1 MFRVE
6 IGKAVRRWR
15 TWLLAAALAGVPVL
29 IVIAVKASP
38 PQPQNAQDAPPFLLQ
53 IVRNGMFA
61 PLTGLAVVQPFFM
74 SLAIGLF
81 AGDAVAGEAQS
92 GTLRYLLVRP
102 VRRARLLGA
111 KYLSAMTLTGA
122 LLVGVIL
129 AGLVAGGVM
138 FGFGPLPTLSGTT
151 LTTWEALFRVV
162 GSGVYILVAASGI
175 MAVGLFISTLTD
187 SGPGA
192 IVATVIVA
200 IASQVIDQIP
210 NLHALHP
217 YMPTNGW
224 LGFTGLFRFPVDW
237 SDMRAGLTVSVLY
250 TAVFMLLAVWNLRR
264 RDITS

>member
-6 IGKAVRRWR
+6 IGKALRRWR

-38 PQPQNAQDAPPFLLQ
+38 PQPQAAEDAPPFLLQ
-53 IVRNGMFA
+53 IVRNGLFA

-81 AGDAVAGEAQS
+81 AGDAIAGEAQS

-102 VRRARLLGA
+102 VRRVRLLIA
-111 KYLSAMTLTGA
+111 KYFSAMALTGA

-129 AGLVAGGVM
+129 AGMLAGGVV
-138 FGFGPLPTLSGTT
+138 FGFGPLPTFSGTT
-151 LTTWEALFRVV
+151 LSTSEALLRVV
-162 GSGVYILVAASGI
+162 ASGAYILLAASGI
-175 MAVGLFISTLTD
+175 TAVGLFISTLTD

-210 NLHALHP
+210 SLHVLHP
-217 YMPTNGW
+217 YVPTHGW

-237 SDMRAGLTVSVLY
+237 SGMRAGLTVSAVY
-250 TAVFMLLAVWNLRR
+250 TVVFMVAAVWNFRR
-264 RDITS
+264 RDITA

>member
-129 AGLVAGGVM
+129 AGLLAG
-138 FGFGPLPTLSGTT
+138 
-151 LTTWEALFRVV
+151 
-162 GSGVYILVAASGI
+162 
-175 MAVGLFISTLTD
+175 
-187 SGPGA
+187 
-192 IVATVIVA
+192 
-200 IASQVIDQIP
+200 
-210 NLHALHP
+210 
-217 YMPTNGW
+217 
-224 LGFTGLFRFPVDW
+224 
-237 SDMRAGLTVSVLY
+237 
-250 TAVFMLLAVWNLRR
+250 RR
-264 RDITS
+264 RVRVRAAPDAQRHDAHDVGGAVPRRSDRACTSWRRRPASWPSGCSSPRSPIPDLGRSSPP

>member
-6 IGKAVRRWR
+6 IGKALRRWR

-53 IVRNGMFA
+53 IVRNGLFA
-61 PLTGLAVVQPFFM
+61 PLTGLAVVQPFFL
-74 SLAIGLF
+74 SLAVGLF
-81 AGDAVAGEAQS
+81 AGDAIAGEAQT

-102 VRRARLLGA
+102 VRRVRLLLA
-111 KYLSAMTLTGA
+111 KYASAMALTGA

-129 AGLVAGGVM
+129 AGLLAGGVV

-151 LTTWEALFRVV
+151 LSTVDALVRVV
-162 GSGVYILVAASGI
+162 GSGAYILVAASGI
-175 MAVGLFISTLTD
+175 MAIGLFVSTLTD

-200 IASQVIDQIP
+200 IASQVVDQIP
-210 NLHALHP
+210 SLHVVHP
-217 YMPTNGW
+217 YVPTHGW

-237 SDMRAGLTVSVLY
+237 SDMRAGLTVSVIY
-250 TAVFMLLAVWNLRR
+250 TVVFMLLAAWNLRR

>member
-6 IGKAVRRWR
+6 IGKALRRWR

-53 IVRNGMFA
+53 IVRNGLFA

-81 AGDAVAGEAQS
+81 AGDAIAGEAQA

-102 VRRARLLGA
+102 VRRVRLLAA
-111 KYLSAMTLTGA
+111 KYVSAMALTGA

-129 AGLVAGGVM
+129 AGLLAGGVV
-138 FGFGPLPTLSGTT
+138 FGFGPLPTFSGTT
-151 LTTWEALFRVV
+151 LPTWEALLRVL

-210 NLHALHP
+210 SLHVLHP
-217 YMPTNGW
+217 YVPTHGW
-224 LGFTGLFRFPVDW
+224 LGYTGLFRFPVDW
-237 SDMRAGLTVSVLY
+237 SAMRSGLSVSVAY
-250 TAVFMLLAVWNLRR
+250 TGIFMIAAVWNLRR

>member
-6 IGKAVRRWR
+6 IGKALRRWR

-29 IVIAVKASP
+29 IVVAVKASP
-38 PQPQNAQDAPPFLLQ
+38 PRPQAAEDAPPFLLQ
-53 IVRNGMFA
+53 IVRNGLFA

-81 AGDAVAGEAQS
+81 AGDAIAGEAQS

-102 VRRARLLGA
+102 VRRVRLLIA
-111 KYLSAMTLTGA
+111 KYLAAMALTGA

-129 AGLVAGGVM
+129 AGTLAGGVV

-151 LTTWEALFRVV
+151 LSTVDALLRVV
-162 GSGVYILVAASGI
+162 GSGAYILLAASGI
-175 MAVGLFISTLTD
+175 TAVGLFISTLTD

-210 NLHALHP
+210 SLRVMHP
-217 YMPTNGW
+217 YVPTHGW

-237 SDMRAGLTVSVLY
+237 SGMRAGLTVSAVYTVVFIVL
-250 TAVFMLLAVWNLRR
+250 AAWNFRR

>member
-6 IGKAVRRWR
+6 IGKAMRRWR
-15 TWLLAAALAGVPVL
+15 TWLLASALAGVPVL

-38 PQPQNAQDAPPFLLQ
+38 PPAQAAEDAPPFLLQ
-53 IVRNGMFA
+53 IVRNGLFA

-81 AGDAVAGEAQS
+81 AGDAIAGEAQS

-102 VRRARLLGA
+102 VRRVRLLGA
-111 KYLSAMTLTGA
+111 KYLSAMALTGA
-122 LLVGVIL
+122 LLVAVIL
-129 AGLVAGGVM
+129 AGSLAGGFV

-151 LTTWEALFRVV
+151 LSTLEALVRVV
-162 GSGVYILVAASGI
+162 GSGAYILLAASGI

-200 IASQVIDQIP
+200 IASQIIDQIP
-210 NLHALHP
+210 SLHALHP
-217 YMPTNGW
+217 YVPTHGW
-224 LGFTGLFRFPVDW
+224 LGFSGLFRFPVDW
-237 SDMRAGLTVSVLY
+237 SGMRAGLTVSVIY
-250 TAVFMLLAVWNLRR
+250 TVVFMVLAVWNFRG

>member
-129 AGLVAGGVM
+129 AGLVAGGAV

-175 MAVGLFISTLTD
+175 MAVGQFISTLTD

-224 LGFTGLFRFPVDW
+224 LGFTGLFRFPIDW
-237 SDMRAGLTVSVLY
+237 SGMRAGLTVSVVY

>member
-6 IGKAVRRWR
+6 IAKALRRWR

-29 IVIAVKASP
+29 IVIAVKVSP
-38 PQPQNAQDAPPFLLQ
+38 PPPQAAGEGPPFLMQ
-53 IVRNGMFA
+53 IVRNGLFA

-81 AGDAVAGEAQS
+81 AGDAIAGEAQN

-102 VRRARLLGA
+102 VGRVRLLGA
-111 KYLSAMTLTGA
+111 KYLAAMSLTGA
-122 LLVGVIL
+122 LLAGVII
-129 AGLVAGGVM
+129 AGSAAGGTI
-138 FGFGPLPTLSGTT
+138 FGFGPLPTFSGTT
-151 LTTWEALFRVV
+151 LSSGEAFARVV
-162 GSGVYILVAASGI
+162 GSGAYILLAASGVT
-175 MAVGLFISTLTD
+175 AVGLFISTLTD

-210 NLHALHP
+210 SLDAWHP
-217 YMPTNGW
+217 FVPTHGW

-237 SDMRAGLTVSVLY
+237 SEMRSGLTVSAAY
-250 TAVFMLLAVWNLRR
+250 TVAFMALAAWNLRR

>member
-6 IGKAVRRWR
+6 IGKALRRWR

-38 PQPQNAQDAPPFLLQ
+38 PRPQAAEDAPPFLLQ

-81 AGDAVAGEAQS
+81 
-92 GTLRYLLVRP
+92 
-102 VRRARLLGA
+102 
-111 KYLSAMTLTGA
+111 
-122 LLVGVIL
+122 
-129 AGLVAGGVM
+129 
-138 FGFGPLPTLSGTT
+138 
-151 LTTWEALFRVV
+151 
-162 GSGVYILVAASGI
+162 
-175 MAVGLFISTLTD
+175 ISTLTD

-210 NLHALHP
+210 NLHVVHP
-217 YMPTNGW
+217 YVPTHGW

-237 SDMRAGLTVSVLY
+237 SGMRAGLTVSAVY
-250 TAVFMLLAVWNLRR
+250 TVVFLILAVWNFRR

>member
-6 IGKAVRRWR
+6 IGKALRRWR
-15 TWLLAAALAGVPVL
+15 TWLLAAAIAGVPVL

-38 PQPQNAQDAPPFLLQ
+38 PQPQAAEDAPPFLLQ
-53 IVRNGMFA
+53 IVRNGLFA

-81 AGDAVAGEAQS
+81 AGDAIAGEAQS

-111 KYLSAMTLTGA
+111 KYLAAMTLTGG

-129 AGLVAGGVM
+129 AGMLAGGVV

-151 LTTWEALFRVV
+151 LSTSEAFLRVV
-162 GSGVYILVAASGI
+162 GSGAYILLAASGI
-175 MAVGLFISTLTD
+175 TAVGLFISTLTD

-200 IASQVIDQIP
+200 IASQIIDQIP
-210 NLHALHP
+210 NLDVLHP
-217 YMPTNGW
+217 YVPTHGW

-237 SDMRAGLTVSVLY
+237 SGMRAGLTVSAVY
-250 TAVFMLLAVWNLRR
+250 TVVFVVAAVWNFRR

>member
-6 IGKAVRRWR
+6 IAKALRRWR

-38 PQPQNAQDAPPFLLQ
+38 PQPQNAEDAPPFLLQ
-53 IVRNGMFA
+53 IVHNGLFA

-81 AGDAVAGEAQS
+81 AGDAIAGEAQS

-102 VRRARLLGA
+102 VRRVRLLGA
-111 KYLSAMTLTGA
+111 KYLSSMALTGA

-129 AGLVAGGVM
+129 AGLLAGGVM

-151 LTTWEALFRVV
+151 LSTSEALARVV
-162 GSGVYILVAASGI
+162 GSGVYIMLAASGI
-175 MAVGLFISTLTD
+175 TAVGLFISTLTD

-200 IASQVIDQIP
+200 IASQVVDQIP
-210 NLHALHP
+210 SLHVIHP
-217 YMPTNGW
+217 YVPTHGW

-237 SDMRAGLTVSVLY
+237 SAMRAGLTVSVLY
-250 TAVFMLLAVWNLRR
+250 TAGFMVLAAWNFRR

>member
-6 IGKAVRRWR
+6 IGKALRRWR

-38 PQPQNAQDAPPFLLQ
+38 PQPQAAEDAPPFLLQ
-53 IVRNGMFA
+53 ILRNGLFA

-81 AGDAVAGEAQS
+81 AGDAIAGEAQS

-102 VRRARLLGA
+102 VRRVRLLGA
-111 KYLSAMTLTGA
+111 KYLSAMALTGA

-129 AGLVAGGVM
+129 AGLLAGGVV

-151 LTTWEALFRVV
+151 LSTSEALVRIL
-162 GSGVYILVAASGI
+162 GSGAYILMAASGI
-175 MAVGLFISTLTD
+175 TAVGLFISTLTD

-200 IASQVIDQIP
+200 IASQVVDQIP
-210 NLHALHP
+210 NLHAVHP
-217 YMPTNGW
+217 YVPTHGW

-237 SDMRAGLTVSVLY
+237 SGMRAGLTVSVIY
-250 TAVFMLLAVWNLRR
+250 TVAFMVLAVWNFRR
-264 RDITS
+264 RDVSS